1 MGKTF
6 AEKVLG
12 KATGREVS
20 AGEIVVVKPD
30 FCLSHENGA
39 FVKRTFESI
48 GLENPISEGVLRKMA
63 HFGEF
68 AVLALLYIGDLLA
81 FGFVSCSQSLRASA
95 LAVFSAVPVC
105 FLMAGIDEFIQRFSA
120 GRAPQFT
127 DMLIDTAGALFAA
140 LCFFTVFS
148 VMNNSSAISF
158 RFLSCSILSKTSR
171 SLADNN

>member
-1 MGKTF
+1 MTIRIFPWKRLFKIAIPLLLT
-6 AEKVLG
+6 VLWLCFIFG
-12 KATGREVS
+12 NSLQNGVES
-20 AGEIVVVKPD
+20 D
-30 FCLSHENGA
+30 NQSHRVQEMLNQ
-39 FVKRTFESI
+39 TFESI
-48 GLENPISEGVLRKMA
+48 GLENPISEGLLRKMA

-81 FGFVSCSQSLRASA
+81 FGLVSFSQSLRASA

-105 FLMAGIDEFIQRFSA
+105 FLMASIDEFIQRFSA

-148 VMNNSSAISF
+148 VIRHHKQKKNS
-158 RFLSCSILSKTSR
+158 T
-171 SLADNN
+171 